1 MNDRPKAPEG
11 RGQKRAR
18 SAVDRWN
25 HAVREAY
32 AQPKVDPDAR
42 AVLEASDEEIE
53 RQLREAGVDLAAEDA
68 KADATYEAA
77 VAKFGRD
84 HHNASALAL
93 AHAADMGPPSTA
105 GARVV
110 SIRSRGRRFVE
121 EFPYYAAA
129 AGVIGAI
136 VGQSAGFFGQL
147 QVAKP
152 DRPDQ
157 VTPAPV
163 DPIARAKALR
173 ERAATECAKKEWE
186 KCRATLTEA
195 LKLDEDGN
203 SSFEVQ
209 SLVHEANEGIAT
221 KEFEDSRMRPRK

>member
-1 MNDRPKAPEG
+1 MSDRPKAPEG
-11 RGQKRAR
+11 QGQKRAR

-84 HHNASALAL
+84 HHNASALA
-93 AHAADMGPPSTA
+93 HATDMGPPSSA
-105 GARVV
+105 SPRVV

-121 EFPYYAAA
+121 ELPYYAAA

-136 VGQSAGFFGQL
+136 VGQSAGFFGQP

-152 DRPDQ
+152 DRPDH
-157 VTPAPV
+157 VAPAPV
-163 DPIARAKALR
+163 DPIAKAKALR
-173 ERAATECAKKEWE
+173 ERAVTECARKDWE

-195 LKLDEDGN
+195 FKLDEDGA
-203 SSFEVQ
+203 SAFGVE
-209 SLVHEANEGIAT
+209 SLRREANEGIA
-221 KEFEDSRMRPRK
+221 KEEFENSRMKPLR